1 MEVILNGKLA
11 GIEMAVS
18 QKTNKNYAT
27 LLVEERFIKQD
38 GSIQTLTRRVKVFNE
53 WILNSLPQTSG
64 DYVSMRCSITPSIY
78 TSNVDNQPKI
88 DLGLIANDFDI
99 ISLDRYQQPQ
109 QTQQQYVGQQ
119 PTMSEQ
125 VYFNNNVDSRQ
136 QVANQ
141 VFTTQTVT
149 QQYTQPQVAQTQ
161 QQTSPQQPQFINNQY
176 K

>member
-1 MEVILNGKLA
+1 MEVILYGKLA
-11 GIEMAVS
+11 GIETAVS

-27 LLVEERFIKQD
+27 LLVEERFVKQD
-38 GSIQTLTRRVKVFNE
+38 GSIQTITRRVKVFNE

-109 QTQQQYVGQQ
+109 QQYVAQQ

-125 VYFNNNVDSRQ
+125 VYVAQ
-136 QVANQ
+136 QPQQAVNQ

-149 QQYTQPQVAQTQ
+149 QQYAQPQVAQTQ
-161 QQTSPQQPQFINNQY
+161 QQTSPQPQFINNQY

>member
-27 LLVEERFIKQD
+27 LMVEERFIKQD

-88 DLGLIANDFDI
+88 DLGLIANYFDI

-109 QTQQQYVGQQ
+109 QAQQPYVAQQ

-125 VYFNNNVDSRQ
+125 VYFNNNVDSKQ
-136 QVANQ
+136 LVNQ
-141 VFTTQTVT
+141 AFTTQTVT
-149 QQYTQPQVAQTQ
+149 QQYVQPQVAQPQ
-161 QQTSPQQPQFINNQY
+161 QQTSPQPQFINNQY